1 MALNFPDSPTVGQV
15 YTDTTSGFSYEWTGS
30 LWKSYSAASASTIKA
45 LDDISASFNGT
56 TQTFALTS
64 SGSAVYPV
72 NDQQIIINLG
82 GVIQDPVNDFNISG
96 SNITFT
102 TAPAAGLTFS
112 GTLLGVGVP
121 IDYANSGNVQQRQ
134 SYTATAGQTTFTFT
148 PGYNPGYLDVYRNG
162 VRLLSGSD
170 YTATSGTGF
179 TLTVPAQLN
188 DEIEAIGYKVASLV
202 DATGNFINLKATGIS
217 TLATT
222 FINGVTTHDA
232 NLIVGVGYSVGIGTN
247 NPPYHLTVTEVGAS
261 PTPSLSYCIADFTN
275 NINGYSQVNIRN
287 ASTAANASGD
297 LVITTD
303 NGTDTTNYID
313 LGINNSSFS
322 NGSWTINGALD
333 GYLYSSNQNFS
344 IGVAFPDRYLSFFAG
359 GTLAANE
366 KMRVNSNGVGIGTTN
381 PTSALTIDGNVSLT
395 GHQILTGVGNTRQ
408 SVYIGSIETEQAP
421 QYKSPNLHSVI
432 IGVGAGS
439 SAVISGIGSWSTIIG
454 AYAGQKNNG
463 YENCFFGNAAGQH
476 SGGGSFNNY
485 YGVGA
490 GVGNTGSYNTFMG
503 EMSGAGA
510 GISNPY
516 YGPSSLYKSNYS
528 IGIGYAAARNGI
540 GSFSTYLGT
549 YAGFK
554 NTSGILAIENV
565 AIGYCAGY
573 SGITG
578 GYNSLVG
585 SFVGYSTVNGTYNS
599 VFGYNAY
606 GGYGGASSSG
616 TENVVIGRSSKL
628 FGGAGSYNTIVGSF
642 GGYYNTGDNNTFIGY
657 AAGYQTASEG
667 GSNNIA
673 IGHYSG
679 YSLFGISGLDNRIV
693 MGNSAHTNAYIQISW
708 TVVSDERDKNITG
721 IVPHGK
727 DFVEKLE
734 PIEYQFKDR
743 ETGEVKDTTKRYGF
757 SAQKVLELEGNDS
770 VIVDA
775 NSPDKLYLTDSYLIP
790 VLVNAIKDLN
800 KENQDL
806 KKRLERIESHL
817 NLD

>member
-1 MALNFPDSPTVGQV
+1 VALNFPDSPTVGQI

-82 GVIQDPVNDFNISG
+82 GVIQDSVNDFNISG

-134 SYTATAGQTTFTFT
+134 SYTATAGQTSFTFT

-179 TLTVPAQLN
+179 ALTVPAQLN

-222 FINGVTTHDA
+222 FIDA
-232 NLIVGVGYSVGIGTN
+232 NLSVGVGYSVGIGTN

-261 PTPSLSYCIADFTN
+261 PTPALSYCIADFTN

-359 GTLAANE
+359 GTLAADE
-366 KMRVNSNGVGIGTTN
+366 KMRVTDNGVGIGTTVV
-381 PTSALTIDGNVSLT
+381 TTALTVVGVVSATSFVGSLT
-395 GHQILTGVGNTRQ
+395 GNATSATNAQGLTGTPNITVGN
-408 SVYIGSIETEQAP
+408 V
-421 QYKSPNLHSVI
+421 
-432 IGVGAGS
+432 
-439 SAVISGIGSWSTIIG
+439 
-454 AYAGQKNNG
+454 
-463 YENCFFGNAAGQH
+463 
-476 SGGGSFNNY
+476 
-485 YGVGA
+485 
-490 GVGNTGSYNTFMG
+490 TGSAATFT
-503 EMSGAGA
+503 
-510 GISNPY
+510 N
-516 YGPSSLYKSNYS
+516 L
-528 IGIGYAAARNGI
+528 
-540 GSFSTYLGT
+540 
-549 YAGFK
+549 
-554 NTSGILAIENV
+554 
-565 AIGYCAGY
+565 
-573 SGITG
+573 
-578 GYNSLVG
+578 
-585 SFVGYSTVNGTYNS
+585 TVNGTQTIINTTTLDITDKTVGIGSTSTPSDVLADGAGIVVYGTTNKTLFYDNTRKGWDFNIPLTTDEVRFYNVAEKLTRIDGNTVNLVYSANGSNIGLATNPTGDITLNVTGIPTDSSFDNHVITFS
-599 VFGYNAY
+599 VFVTNAGTARTVTAINLNGFSETINWSGGSLAAAISGVTTSTGIDIY
-606 GGYGGASSSG
+606 SFTGINTVGSASTTANYRVLGVVNGGY
-616 TENVVIGRSSKL
+616 R
-628 FGGAGSYNTIVGSF
+628 
-642 GGYYNTGDNNTFIGY
+642 
-657 AAGYQTASEG
+657 
-667 GSNNIA
+667 
-673 IGHYSG
+673 
-679 YSLFGISGLDNRIV
+679 
-693 MGNSAHTNAYIQISW
+693 
-708 TVVSDERDKNITG
+708 
-721 IVPHGK
+721 
-727 DFVEKLE
+727 
-734 PIEYQFKDR
+734 
-743 ETGEVKDTTKRYGF
+743 
-757 SAQKVLELEGNDS
+757 
-770 VIVDA
+770 
-775 NSPDKLYLTDSYLIP
+775 
-790 VLVNAIKDLN
+790 
-800 KENQDL
+800 
-806 KKRLERIESHL
+806 
-817 NLD
+817 